1 MPLFRTTTRRCTSSN
16 IGAYRSV
23 SHLLFFAW
31 VSAPAYG
38 QVNPDPSPDAAS
50 SEQLPSDHEQSAPV
64 AESSA
69 PGTAP
74 SAPRIVPPQLEHY
87 EAAPAPKGLT
97 EATAVNLS
105 ITIGTTGT
113 VDAVSAESGGSPE
126 LQSLAIAAAQRFAF
140 TPARSVAADGSEQPI
155 SVVIQYQYWFRPEAP
170 PAEPLVGPAAP
181 ERVAPVAE
189 APAAELRIGEVPS
202 GEAPVPVVPPD
213 EELFEGTAVVQ
224 APPREPTRRRMER
237 QELTRVAGTRG
248 DPLRAIE
255 IMPGVGQSS
264 DAPIIR
270 GASGYES
277 AIFLDGSPVPF
288 LYHFGGLTSFVHP
301 RLVDHVELYP
311 GNFSARYGRVT
322 GGIVETGLRKPSNEY
337 GFIADANLIDSSLLL
352 EGPITDRLTV
362 AVAGRR
368 SNMDLVF
375 DALVPEGTFSTVAAP
390 VYFDYQGII
399 HYETP
404 SGAEFRIAA
413 FGSRDSLRLM
423 FDEPSQLDPSFRGKV
438 EAAIEFHRIQLLH
451 KIRMGDVKQ
460 RLQLGLG
467 TQALSQA
474 LGSLSTAYFDIYE
487 VDARGEWE
495 WNASDAFTMIAG
507 FDTTGQQLKGAYR
520 GPVAT
525 SQEGASYEGP
535 VDQVVVDEQTISLLN
550 PALYVEARINPVPAW
565 QLIPGVRLD
574 YYYQIKDTSIDPRLS
589 QRLTLTESTTL
600 KAGFGLYSQPP
611 VYHEA
616 LAPIG
621 NPNIDAYHSLHTSLG
636 VEQQVTEG
644 LSVDVE
650 GFHKYLY
657 DRVVNTPNGEP
668 PMFIND
674 GVGRIYGVELGATY
688 RSNDGLTAQLSYTL
702 SSSERRDRDEEWRRF
717 DQDQPHIL
725 NVAGTYELGAG
736 WEVGTRFRYVSGN
749 PNTPINGAAYD
760 ANSDVYLP
768 LYGAL
773 NSSRDPA
780 FHQLDIRGQ
789 KTFRIGQGSLSIYL
803 DVQNVYNASNPRGF
817 NYSYDYQ
824 KREPAASSFIFPN
837 LGIRGQL

>member
-1 MPLFRTTTRRCTSSN
+1 MPLFRTIARRCMPSST
-16 IGAYRSV
+16 GTYRSV
-23 SHLLFFAW
+23 SHLLFVAW
-31 VSAPAYG
+31 VSAPAHG
-38 QVNPDPSPDAAS
+38 QVTQEPSSDAAS
-50 SEQLPSDHEQSAPV
+50 SEPGPRESEHSAPTPEPSRSETDS
-64 AESSA
+64 AE
-69 PGTAP
+69 
-74 SAPRIVPPQLEHY
+74 PRIVPPQLEHY
-87 EAAPAPKGLT
+87 ETSPVPKELA
-97 EATAVNLS
+97 EETAVNLL
-105 ITIGTTGT
+105 ITIGTTGA
-113 VDAVSAESGGSPE
+113 VDAVSVESGGSPE
-126 LQSLAIAAAQRFAF
+126 LQALAIAAAQRFVF
-140 TPARSVAADGSEQPI
+140 TPAKRVTEDGSEQPV

-170 PAEPLVGPAAP
+170 PPEPVVAPLVPQQP
-181 ERVAPVAE
+181 EPVAE
-189 APAAELRIGEVPS
+189 FPGESLGAEALD
-202 GEAPVPVVPPD
+202 PVEPPD

-224 APPREPTRRRMER
+224 APPREPTKRRMER

-288 LYHFGGLTSFVHP
+288 LYHFGGLTSFIHP

-322 GGIVETGLRKPSNEY
+322 GGIVETGLRKPSKEY

-390 VYFDYQGII
+390 VYFDYQGIV

-438 EAAIEFHRIQLLH
+438 EAAIEFHRVQLLH
-451 KIRMGDVKQ
+451 KIRLGDVKQ

-507 FDTTGQQLKGAYR
+507 FDTTGQELKGAYR

-525 SQEGASYEGP
+525 SQEGANYDGP
-535 VDQVVVDEQTISLLN
+535 VDQVVVDERTISLLN
-550 PALYVEARINPVPAW
+550 PAMYVEARINPVPAW
-565 QLIPGVRLD
+565 QLIPGVRFD
-574 YYYQIKDTSIDPRLS
+574 YYYQIRDTSFNPRLS
-589 QRLTLTESTTL
+589 QRLMLTERTTL

-611 VYHEA
+611 IYHEA
-616 LAPIG
+616 FAPIG
-621 NPNIDAYHSLHTSLG
+621 NPNINAYHSLHTSLG

-674 GVGRIYGVELGATY
+674 GVGRIFGVELGATY

-702 SSSERRDRDEEWRRF
+702 SSSERRDRDEKWRRF

-760 ANSDVYLP
+760 ANSDLYLP
-768 LYGAL
+768 LYGAV

-789 KTFRIGQGSLSIYL
+789 KTFRIGQGSLAIYL

>member
-1 MPLFRTTTRRCTSSN
+1 MPLFRTTALRRMLSCTW
-16 IGAYRSV
+16 AYRGV
-23 SHLLFFAW
+23 SHLLFSAW

-38 QVNPDPSPDAAS
+38 QGTPVPSSHAAS
-50 SEQLPSDHEQSAPV
+50 SERAPSDQERSGPG

-69 PGTAP
+69 PEAAP
-74 SAPRIVPPQLEHY
+74 SSPEIVPPQLEHY
-87 EAAPAPKGLT
+87 EAAPVPQGLT

-113 VDAVSAESGGSPE
+113 VDAVTADGGSPE
-126 LQSLAIAAAQRFAF
+126 LQSLAVAAAQRFVF
-140 TPARSVAADGSEQPI
+140 TPARRVAEDGSEQPV

-170 PAEPLVGPAAP
+170 PAEPLVGPAVPAG
-181 ERVAPVAE
+181 VAPVAE
-189 APAAELRIGEVPS
+189 ASTEELQSEGVAS
-202 GEAPVPVVPPD
+202 GAAPVPVAPPD

-224 APPREPTRRRMER
+224 APPREPTKRRMER

-277 AIFLDGSPVPF
+277 GIFLDGSPVPF

-301 RLVDHVELYP
+301 RLVEHVELYP

-322 GGIVETGLRKPSNEY
+322 GGIVETGLRKPSNDY

-390 VYFDYQGII
+390 VYFDYQGIV

-438 EAAIEFHRIQLLH
+438 EAAIEFHRVQLLH
-451 KIRMGDVKQ
+451 KIRLGDVKQ

-495 WNASDAFTMIAG
+495 WIASDALTMIAG
-507 FDTTGQQLKGAYR
+507 FDTTGQELKGAYR

-525 SQEGASYEGP
+525 SQEGASYDGP
-535 VDQVVVDEQTISLLN
+535 VDQVVVDERTISLLN
-550 PALYVEARINPVPAW
+550 PAVYVEARINPVPAW
-565 QLIPGVRLD
+565 QLIPGVRFD
-574 YYYQIKDTSIDPRLS
+574 YYYQIRDTSVNPRLS
-589 QRLTLTESTTL
+589 QRLTLTDSTTL
-600 KAGFGLYSQPP
+600 KGGFGLYSQPP

-621 NPNIDAYHSLHTSLG
+621 NPNVDAYHSLHTSLG

-674 GVGRIYGVELGATY
+674 GVGRIFGVELGATY

-702 SSSERRDRDEEWRRF
+702 SNSERRDRDEKWRRF

-749 PNTPINGAAYD
+749 PNTPIEGAAYD
-760 ANSDVYLP
+760 ANADVYLP

-780 FHQLDIRGQ
+780 FHQLDVRGQ
-789 KTFRIGQGSLSIYL
+789 KTFRIGQGSLAIYL